1 MLYMSGPAHVPSD
14 WGDDLPLDGNNPER
28 GRAKRA
34 MRPGQDFPTEEPYY
48 ESAAP
53 LEPDSPRLEDV
64 REAALGCQACHLWR
78 FGTQTVFGEGN
89 PCARIMFIGEQP
101 GDKEDLEGRP
111 FVGPAGSLLMDAMDQ
126 AGIDREEV
134 YITNA
139 VKHFK
144 WTPAGGR
151 RLHQKPNVREQRAC
165 RPWLDAEIARIQ
177 PEALL
182 LLGATASQ
190 SILGADFRLTHNRG
204 RFVESEI
211 APFVL
216 ASLHPSAILRM
227 SEAIQRDLAFEFL
240 VQDLRLIAET
250 IHARPDTRRYMA
262 QDSRNRATH
271 SG

>member
-1 MLYMSGPAHVPSD
+1 M
-14 WGDDLPLDGNNPER
+14 ER
-28 GRAKRA
+28 PKVA
-34 MRPGQDFPTEEPYY
+34 MRPGQDYPTEEPYY
-48 ESAAP
+48 ESAGP
-53 LEPDSPRLEDV
+53 LVPDSPRLEDV
-64 REAALGCQACHLWR
+64 REAAMGCRACHLWR
-78 FGTQTVFGEGN
+78 LGTQTVFGEGN
-89 PCARIMFIGEQP
+89 PRARIMFIGEQP

-111 FVGPAGSLLMDAMDQ
+111 FVGPSGSLLMDAMDQ
-126 AGIDREEV
+126 AGIHRDEV

-144 WTPAGGR
+144 WIPTAGGR

-190 SILGADFRLTHNRG
+190 AVLGADFRLTQNRG

-211 APFVL
+211 APFVI

-227 SEAIQRDLAFEFL
+227 PEATQRDIAFDSL

-262 QDSRNRATH
+262 
-271 SG
+271 